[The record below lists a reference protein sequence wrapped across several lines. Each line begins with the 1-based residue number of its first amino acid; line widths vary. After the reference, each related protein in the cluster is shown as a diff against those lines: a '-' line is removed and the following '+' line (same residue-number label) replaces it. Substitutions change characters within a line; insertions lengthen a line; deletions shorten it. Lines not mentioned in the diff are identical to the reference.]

1 MGKHTDAIRN
11 NLDTLFPASM
21 PETRA
26 PVLEKLDAIDKE
38 RAEMVEA
45 LERITRVASVELSG
59 KRDDVLEQA
68 RAILSKAKD

>member
-1 MGKHTDAIRN
+1 MAKHTDAIRKHLGGN
-11 NLDTLFPASM
+11 PTDPIEVEIA
-21 PETRA
+21 
-26 PVLEKLDAIDKE
+26 KHLDAIDADM
-38 RAEMVEA
+38 REMVEA

>member
-1 MGKHTDAIRN
+1 MGKHTDAIRQYVAS
-11 NLDTLFPASM
+11 NLHPTDEIIS
-21 PETRA
+21 
-26 PVLEKLDAIDKE
+26 KSLDSIDADM
-38 RAEMVEA
+38 REMVEA